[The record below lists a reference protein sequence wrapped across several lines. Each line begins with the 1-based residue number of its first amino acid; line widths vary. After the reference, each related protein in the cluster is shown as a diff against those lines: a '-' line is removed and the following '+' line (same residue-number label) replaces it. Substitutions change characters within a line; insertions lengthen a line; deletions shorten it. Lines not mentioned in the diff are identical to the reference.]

1 VFLFMGGRALSAVV
15 FGRDQLALAAVVLI
29 GVAAAVAEEAG
40 QRVEG
45 AGLELGAEDVAGGG
59 LGRGLGHGGRDSIAV
74 LGVCA
79 RCVQQGER

>member
-45 AGLELGAEDVAGGG
+45 AGLELGAEDVAGRV
-59 LGRGLGHGGRDSIAV
+59 RGHAVGHD
-74 LGVCA
+74 GVS
-79 RCVQQGER
+79 